1 MENWQSME
9 PHKLSLSAADR
20 LRLSAGTSF
29 HPGND
34 HEVGWLTYAG
44 STVRL
49 NETAVDI
56 LRRCNGEYTV
66 AQLIDELTALYE
78 ATEETDIASGV
89 HAFLD
94 LALNKGWVDLSA
106 DLG

>member
-1 MENWQSME
+1 MGPQ
-9 PHKLSLSAADR
+9 KLNLSAADR

-34 HEVGWLTYAG
+34 HEIGWLAYAG
-44 STVRL
+44 NTIRL

-78 ATEETDIASGV
+78 GTKEDDIASGV
-89 HAFLD
+89 RAFLD
-94 LALNKGWVDLSA
+94 LALSKGWVDLSA